1 MTPREA
7 TIALNMLSKIG
18 PIRVRRL
25 IEHLGSADKIL
36 TASVDQL
43 TKVQGVGP
51 ETARHIVAWQDKIDL
66 TAELAECKARGIE
79 IITQDD
85 EAYPEPLRHMYDPPL
100 ALYIWGQLTAADKHA
115 IAVVGSRRTTHYG
128 QSASHTLSRDLARAG
143 LTIISGLA
151 RGIDTCA
158 HKGALDAGGRT
169 IAVIGSGL
177 GQLYPPENM
186 KLAEQIADGNG
197 AVISEFRLSHPPDKK
212 TFPMRNRIVAAWSSG
227 VLVCECPKW
236 SGSMITANLG
246 IEMGKTIYAVPGQI
260 DRPTSAGC
268 NQLIRDGATLV
279 SSADDI
285 LEDLSA
291 LPLNFGLEV
300 QPESTP
306 EVELD
311 ATEQKVLATLSKEE
325 SLIDEIV
332 AKSALT
338 VPVIITT
345 LLKLEMKRLVR
356 QLPGPRYMLR

>member
-7 TIALNMLSKIG
+7 TIALNMLPKIG

-25 IEHLGSADKIL
+25 LEHLESADNIL
-36 TASVDQL
+36 TASISQL
-43 TKVQGVGP
+43 TKVQGIGP
-51 ETARHIVAWQDKIDL
+51 ETARNIVSWEDSVDL
-66 TAELAECKARGIE
+66 SAELAEAQSRGLH
-79 IITQDD
+79 IITQDESD
-85 EAYPEPLRHMYDPPL
+85 YPEALRHMYDPPL
-100 ALYIWGQLTAADKHA
+100 ALYIWGKLTPADKHA
-115 IAVVGSRRTTHYG
+115 IAVVGSRKTTHYG
-128 QSASHTLSRDLARAG
+128 QSAAHSLSKDLARTG

-158 HKGALDAGGRT
+158 HKGAIEAGGRT
-169 IAVIGSGL
+169 IAVLGSGL

-197 AVISEFRLSHPPDKK
+197 AVISEFSLSHAPDKK

-227 VLVCECPKW
+227 ILVCECPRW
-236 SGSMITANLG
+236 SGSIITANLG
-246 IEMGKTIYAVPGQI
+246 MEMGKTIYAVPGQI

-285 LEDLSA
+285 LEDLEA
-291 LPLNFGLEV
+291 LPLNFGLEI

-306 EVELD
+306 PVELD
-311 ATEQKVLATLSKEE
+311 ATEQKVLDTLSKEE
-325 SLIDEIV
+325 SLIDHILV
-332 AKSALT
+332 KSGLT
-338 VPVIITT
+338 VPVVITT